1 MYFENIVLKEKFAQL
16 PGDAILSAYVRDNS
30 AEIAPN
36 RRRPAVV
43 VCPGGAYSFTSDREA
58 EPVAIALLAKGY
70 QVFVLR
76 YTCAPLRYPTQLLQA
91 AASVAYVRKNADKFC
106 VDENSISI
114 MGFSAG
120 GHLAGSLGTM
130 WNDAKISQALGT
142 TAEEIK
148 PNALI
153 LSYPVISSGEFAHEG
168 SFDNLTGEDAELR
181 EYMSLE
187 NRVGEHVPPTFI
199 WHTVTDDVVPVE
211 NTLLFA
217 NALQAN
223 KVPFEMHIFPKGGH
237 GLGLANEE
245 CASPN
250 ANCINRHVEQW
261 FDLCDKWLKTMF
273 SICD

>member
-1 MYFENIVLKEKFAQL
+1 MYFENIVLKEKFPDL

-36 RRRPAVV
+36 RKRPAVV
-43 VCPGGAYSFTSDREA
+43 VCPGGAYAFTSDREA
-58 EPVAIALLAKGY
+58 EPIALAFLAKGY

-76 YTCAPLRYPTQLLQA
+76 YTCESMRYPTQLLQA
-91 AASVAYVRKNADKFC
+91 AAAVAFVRKNAKAFH
-106 VDENSISI
+106 VNESAISI
-114 MGFSAG
+114 IGFSAG

-130 WNDAKISQALGT
+130 WNDAEISKKLGL
-142 TAEEIK
+142 TAEDIK

-153 LSYPVISSGEFAHEG
+153 LSYPVITSGEFAHVG
-168 SFDNLTGEDAELR
+168 SFDNLTGEDAKLR

-187 NRVGEHVPPTFI
+187 NRVGDHVPPTFI

-223 KVPFEMHIFPKGGH
+223 KVSFEMHIFPEGRH

-245 CASPN
+245 SASPN
-250 ANCINRHVEQW
+250 CDCTNTHVEQW
-261 FDLCDKWLKTMF
+261 FELCDKWLKTMF

>member
-1 MYFENIVLKEKFAQL
+1 MYFENIVLKEKFPDL

-36 RRRPAVV
+36 RKRPAIV
-43 VCPGGAYSFTSDREA
+43 VCPGGAYAFTSDREA
-58 EPVAIALLAKGY
+58 EPIALAFLAKGY

-76 YTCAPLRYPTQLLQA
+76 YTCEPMRYPTQLLQA
-91 AASVAYVRKNADKFC
+91 AAAVAFVRKNAQAFH
-106 VDENSISI
+106 VNESAISI
-114 MGFSAG
+114 IGFSAG

-130 WNDAKISQALGT
+130 WNDAEISKKLGL
-142 TAEEIK
+142 TAEDIK

-153 LSYPVISSGEFAHEG
+153 LSYPVITSGEFAHVG
-168 SFDNLTGEDAELR
+168 SFDNLTGEDAKLR

-187 NRVGEHVPPTFI
+187 NRVGDHVPSTFI

-223 KVPFEMHIFPKGGH
+223 KVSFEMHIFPEGRH

-245 CASPN
+245 SASPN
-250 ANCINRHVEQW
+250 CDCTNTHVEQW
-261 FDLCDKWLKTMF
+261 FELCDKWLKTMF

>member
-1 MYFENIVLKEKFAQL
+1 MYFENIVLKEKFPDL

-36 RRRPAVV
+36 RKRPAVV
-43 VCPGGAYSFTSDREA
+43 VCPGGAYAFTSDREA
-58 EPVAIALLAKGY
+58 EPIALAFLAKGY

-76 YTCAPLRYPTQLLQA
+76 YTCEPMRYPTQLLQA
-91 AASVAYVRKNADKFC
+91 AAAVAFVRKNAQAFH
-106 VDENSISI
+106 VNESAISI
-114 MGFSAG
+114 IGFSAG

-130 WNDAKISQALGT
+130 WNDAEVSKKLGL
-142 TAEEIK
+142 TAEDIK

-153 LSYPVISSGEFAHEG
+153 LSYPVITSGEFAHVG
-168 SFDNLTGEDAELR
+168 SFDNLTGEDAKLR

-187 NRVGEHVPPTFI
+187 NRVGDHVPPTFI

-223 KVPFEMHIFPKGGH
+223 KVSFEMHIFPEGRH

-245 CASPN
+245 SASPN
-250 ANCINRHVEQW
+250 CDCTNTHVEQW
-261 FDLCDKWLKTMF
+261 FELCDKWLKTMF